1 MKSLNTY
8 LKDNKS
14 SLISLNEKL
23 LVNKNFKD
31 TNANDE
37 FYNEFGGI
45 LSANS
50 DIGWFKTYN
59 IKNSIPMKI
68 AIEDKN
74 AVNKIK
80 EFFNISSIKYSR
92 SVTDDYKK
100 ERALYYDILKFIS
113 DNKDDMEFFYIN
125 EQTQNGDYLIYLFE
139 TGKIKV
145 AVWGHEKIVDTN
157 RGTIAFQYI
166 K

>member
-23 LVNKNFKD
+23 LVNKNFKG

-37 FYNEFGGI
+37 FYNEFGNI

-50 DIGWFKTYN
+50 DIGWFKPHN
-59 IKNSIPMKI
+59 IKDLFSLKL
-68 AIEDKN
+68 ALEDEN
-74 AVNKIK
+74 AVNKLK
-80 EFFNISSIKYSR
+80 EFFNNDNIKYSR
-92 SVTDDYKK
+92 SVTEDFKK
-100 ERALYYDILKFIS
+100 ERALYYDILKFIAN
-113 DNKDDMEFFYIN
+113 NKDDMKFFYIN
-125 EQTQNGDYLIYLFE
+125 EQTTNGDYLIYLFE

-145 AVWGHEKIVDTN
+145 AVWGHKKIVDTN
-157 RGTIAFQYI
+157 RSTIVFQYI